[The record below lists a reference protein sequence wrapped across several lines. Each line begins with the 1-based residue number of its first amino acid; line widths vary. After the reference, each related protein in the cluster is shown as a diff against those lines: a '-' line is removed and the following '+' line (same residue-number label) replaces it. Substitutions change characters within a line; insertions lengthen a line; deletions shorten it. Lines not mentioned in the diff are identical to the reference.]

1 MSANQKKAFAILA
14 DVTFSVLVGLICAF
28 SVSALGASVL
38 GSVSAGGGAFG
49 LICGLGLVII
59 GLFHFTDDRS
69 APPVSPQQ
77 GAPTT

>member
-1 MSANQKKAFAILA
+1 MTANQKKASAILA
-14 DVTFSVLVGLICAF
+14 DVMFSILVGIICAF
-28 SVSALGASVL
+28 SASALGASVL

-59 GLFHFTDDRS
+59 GMFHFADDQP

-77 GAPTT
+77 GAPTR